1 MEWAAQ
7 GSAAHAAPVHAQQ
20 RFFLHLHLPS
30 AFFAHLSVSA
40 VAGGAHALFFSY
52 AHFPRFAIFLHFF
65 FDNAAQSRG
74 THDFLW

>member
-1 MEWAAQ
+1 MDRLEWAAQ

-30 AFFAHLSVSA
+30 AFFAHLS
-40 VAGGAHALFFSY
+40 AGGAHAFFSY
-52 AHFPRFAIFLHFF
+52 AHFPRFAIFSHFF

-74 THDFLW
+74 THVFLW

>member
-30 AFFAHLSVSA
+30 AFFAHLS
-40 VAGGAHALFFSY
+40 AGGAHAFFSY
-52 AHFPRFAIFLHFF
+52 AHLPRFAIFSHFF